1 MLRQALENLELQL
14 EDFIKSSHEL
24 ALENKSLRKQ
34 VINLTAERNKILAKN
49 VQGTT
54 KVKQIITQLQD
65 ELTCQI

>member
-1 MLRQALENLELQL
+1 MIRQALENLELQL